1 MRKALSFGYPLTA
14 LAVSL
19 LGQTFF
25 GSIVGTLTDASGSS
39 VPGAVVTLTNTGT
52 SERRTAESDS
62 LGNYQFVNL
71 VPGRYKIEIEKT
83 GFKRI
88 TRDDVVVEVQA
99 AVRIDVAMQVGEVG
113 QTVEV
118 MARHPCCKPN
128 RRHWVRWSK
137 PGKFRRC
144 R

>member
-118 MARHPCCKPN
+118 MAQTSLLQTESASLGQ
-128 RRHWVRWSK
+128 VSK